1 MSTNSFTDYALDQ
14 MRALDVRARAMFGGF
29 GLYHGEVFFG
39 VVAEDRLYFK
49 TDDESR
55 VEYERQGMEPF
66 RPSEKQ
72 TLSSYYEVPAD
83 VLEDD
88 EKLTT
93 WALRAVE
100 AQG

>member
-1 MSTNSFTDYALDQ
+1 
-14 MRALDVRARAMFGGF
+14 
-29 GLYHGEVFFG
+29 
-39 VVAEDRLYFK
+39 
-49 TDDESR
+49 
-55 VEYERQGMEPF
+55 MEPF
-66 RPSEKQ
+66 RLSEKQ

-88 EKLTT
+88 EELMN

>member
-1 MSTNSFTDYALDQ
+1 MATDSFTEYVLDQ
-14 MRALDVRARAMFGGF
+14 LRALDVRARAMFGGV

-49 TDDESR
+49 TDDKSR
-55 VEYERQGMEPF
+55 VEYERLGMEAF

-72 TLSSYYEVPAD
+72 TLSSYYEVPPD

-88 EKLTT
+88 EELTS

-100 AQG
+100 AQK